1 MALSDLFPRYT
12 ILFKIFIK
20 YYLSLIVI
28 CIILF
33 LLYKYV
39 IHPIFKYYNNKNNN
53 NKNNNNKNNNNK
65 NNNNKHN
72 SKNKNENK
80 HLDENNSKNKN
91 ENKHLDENNSKNKN
105 ENKHLD
111 ENNSKNETN
120 NKPKNNS
127 KEEQIHHL
135 FWTGGYDSTF
145 RLCEMLINERKIVQ
159 PIYVDITLDNDC
171 QTEETCNKLWVRRNR
186 KQEKIAM
193 KNIRN
198 KLNKKFKYTTKSLLP
213 TLIVKKNI
221 DDKKFNYNF
230 EKKFNK
236 ENLWPKKR
244 KIHQYLFLSKY
255 TYYYKEHVDIG
266 VLGIHK
272 KSKFYNFL
280 KMNLTESKDKY
291 GNINYEIKDKTK
303 CLSYLRFPLFKRN
316 KTMLLGKSIKYNF
329 DDVLKLSWSC
339 WFPNNADNKPCGK
352 CPMCKERVVLHPNI
366 EK

>member
-1 MALSDLFPRYT
+1 
-12 ILFKIFIK
+12 
-20 YYLSLIVI
+20 
-28 CIILF
+28 
-33 LLYKYV
+33 
-39 IHPIFKYYNNKNNN
+39 
-53 NKNNNNKNNNNK
+53 
-65 NNNNKHN
+65 
-72 SKNKNENK
+72 
-80 HLDENNSKNKN
+80 
-91 ENKHLDENNSKNKN
+91 
-105 ENKHLD
+105 
-111 ENNSKNETN
+111 
-120 NKPKNNS
+120 
-127 KEEQIHHL
+127 
-135 FWTGGYDSTF
+135 
-145 RLCEMLINERKIVQ
+145 MLINERKIVQ

-171 QTEETCNKLWVRRNR
+171 QSEETCNKLWVRRNR
-186 KQEKIAM
+186 KQEKLAM

-366 EK
+366 DENK

>member
-20 YYLSLIVI
+20 YYLFLIVI

-39 IHPIFKYYNNKNNN
+39 IHPIINYYNNKNNK
-53 NKNNNNKNNNNK
+53 NKNEKQHLDELPNNNKNN
-65 NNNNKHN
+65 
-72 SKNKNENK
+72 KNKSN
-80 HLDENNSKNKN
+80 
-91 ENKHLDENNSKNKN
+91 
-105 ENKHLD
+105 
-111 ENNSKNETN
+111 T
-120 NKPKNNS
+120 
-127 KEEQIHHL
+127 KEEQIHQL

-193 KNIRN
+193 KNIKN
-198 KLNKKFKYTTKSLLP
+198 KLNQKFKYTKKTLLP
-213 TLIVKKNI
+213 TLIVNKNI
-221 DDKKFNYNF
+221 DDTKFNYNF

-244 KIHQYLFLSKY
+244 KVHQYLFLSKY
-255 TYYYKEHVDIG
+255 TYYHKQHIDIG

-272 KSKFYNFL
+272 KSKFYQFL
-280 KMNLTESKDKY
+280 KTNLTPLNDKY
-291 GNINYEIKDKTK
+291 GNINYEIEDKTK

-339 WFPNNADNKPCGK
+339 WFPNKSDNKACGK

-366 EK
+366 DENK